1 MIIFVKHFK
10 KEDPK
15 CMFLHVLLTYTT
27 LLLFVFAIL
36 LQNMIPFCKYLP
48 FAKWGLRVSMEFMR
62 HWSKSGTLLLHI
74 VT

>member
-1 MIIFVKHFK
+1 MSVSLCTVNLYCSLIICIIV
-10 KEDPK
+10 
-15 CMFLHVLLTYTT
+15 
-27 LLLFVFAIL
+27 IL

-48 FAKWGLRVSMEFMR
+48 FAKWGRRVSMEFMR